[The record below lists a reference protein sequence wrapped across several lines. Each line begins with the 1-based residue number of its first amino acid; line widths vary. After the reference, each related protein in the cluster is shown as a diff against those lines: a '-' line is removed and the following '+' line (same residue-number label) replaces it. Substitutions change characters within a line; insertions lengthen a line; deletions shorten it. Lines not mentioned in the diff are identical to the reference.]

1 MKLTVKHAIAII
13 ALALSFAVPV
23 AARPI
28 EDGYSAYTRGDF
40 ATAMRIMRP
49 LADQGHVTAQTVVG
63 LMYYFNYGGDYV
75 SAHMWFNLAAAQGN
89 AFAEMFLKD
98 TADKMTPEQIAEA
111 QKLAREWKPT
121 TQTPGSP

>member
-23 AARPI
+23 AAGPI

-111 QKLAREWKPT
+111 QKLAHEWNP
-121 TQTPGSP
+121 TQTPGNP